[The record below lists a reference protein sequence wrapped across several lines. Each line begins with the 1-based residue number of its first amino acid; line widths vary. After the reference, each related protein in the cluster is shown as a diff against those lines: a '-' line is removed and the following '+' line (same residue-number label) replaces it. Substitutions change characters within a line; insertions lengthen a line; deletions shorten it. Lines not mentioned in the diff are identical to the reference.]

1 VWLWLYAFMFHL
13 RYALRTLVASGFL
26 QCFLPR
32 KSCLS
37 LPTFCDGYHSAVVS
51 GVVPS
56 SWILYGGDITVTMV
70 ATALGVLPSSIS
82 RLTVNAQRSLAQ
94 LGTVFFYMH
103 TSLWCP

>member
-1 VWLWLYAFMFHL
+1 VGSSKCLWL
-13 RYALRTLVASGFL
+13 
-26 QCFLPR
+26 R
-32 KSCLS
+32 KSRLS

-82 RLTVNAQRSLAQ
+82 RLTVNAQRGLAQ
-94 LGTVFFYMH
+94 LGTVFF
-103 TSLWCP
+103 